1 MPRLLIHNGRVI
13 CPDQGLDRV
22 TSLLIEDGRIVAH
35 DATGR
40 GDEQVIDATDKIV
53 SPGLIDLHTQL
64 REPGC
69 EEDETIETGTAAA
82 LAGGYT
88 TIACLPE
95 TEPPIDTAANV
106 EFVRQKA
113 ARAGNCN
120 VLVIGCVSK
129 NREGKEL
136 AELGS
141 LSEAGAVAFS
151 DGLASIQSA
160 ELLRRALEYS
170 LMFNK
175 PILHHPESIELSRGG
190 VMHEGKTSLVLGLA
204 GMPAEA
210 EDVMTSRDIRLTEA
224 TGGRLHLLNISSA
237 VSIELVR
244 RTKLRGV
251 NLTAGICAINFTL
264 TDETLRSFDSHYK
277 LNPPLR
283 SRDHL
288 EACIAALKFG
298 TIDVISSGH
307 APRASEKKMQELDL
321 APFGMSSLETTLAL
335 VITELI
341 EPGHLDWSAALAKL
355 TINPAKVLSIRKGTL
370 RVGAD
375 ADITIIDPSCRWQVD
390 PRQFKSKSCNTPLG
404 GHSMLGRA
412 THTIVSGEVKYDW
425 ATHEGLVT
433 GRK

>member
-1 MPRLLIHNGRVI
+1 MLIDG
-13 CPDQGLDRV
+13 
-22 TSLLIEDGRIVAH
+22 GRIAAYDVDHA
-35 DATGR
+35 DGAT
-40 GDEQVIDATDKIV
+40 VIDATGKIV

-88 TIACLPE
+88 TIVCLPE
-95 TEPPIDTAANV
+95 TDPPIDTAANV

-113 ARAGNCN
+113 ARANNCN
-120 VLVIGCVSK
+120 VLVTGCVSK

-151 DGLASIQSA
+151 DGLASIQSS

-170 LMFNK
+170 LMFDK
-175 PILHHPESIELSRGG
+175 PILHHPESVELSRSG
-190 VMHEGKTSLVLGLA
+190 VMHEGKVSLVLGLT

-224 TGGRLHLLNISSA
+224 TGGKLHLLNISSA

-251 NLTAGICAINFTL
+251 HLTAGVCAINFVL
-264 TDETLRSFDSHYK
+264 TDETLRSFDSNYK

-283 SRDHL
+283 SRDHV
-288 EACIAALKFG
+288 EACIAGLQFG

-307 APRASEKKMQELDL
+307 SPRASEKKMQELDL
-321 APFGMSSLETTLAL
+321 APFGMTSLETTLAL
-335 VITELI
+335 VITHLI
-341 EPGHLDWSAALAKL
+341 LPGHLDWPSALAKL
-355 TINPAKVLSIRKGTL
+355 TINPARILGISKGTL
-370 RVGAD
+370 RIGAD
-375 ADITIIDPSCRWQVD
+375 ADVTIIDPEVQWQVD
-390 PRQFKSKSCNTPLG
+390 SSKFKSKSSNTPLEG
-404 GHSMLGRA
+404 QTLTGRA
-412 THTIVSGEVKYDW
+412 AQVIVGGELKS
-425 ATHEGLVT
+425 L
-433 GRK
+433 

>member
-1 MPRLLIHNGRVI
+1 MPRLLITNGRLI
-13 CPDQGLDRV
+13 CPAQGLDRE
-22 TSLLIEDGRIVAH
+22 TSLLIEDGRIAAY
-35 DATGR
+35 DAAPR
-40 GDEQVIDATDKIV
+40 GDEQVIDATGQIV
-53 SPGLIDLHTQL
+53 APGLIDLHTQL

-69 EEDETIETGTAAA
+69 EEDETIATGTAAA
-82 LAGGYT
+82 LAGGFT

-95 TEPPIDTAANV
+95 TDPPIDTAANV

-120 VLVIGCVSK
+120 VLVVGCVSK

-141 LSEAGAVAFS
+141 LSEAGAVAYS
-151 DGLASIQSA
+151 DGLCSIQSS

-190 VMHEGKTSLVLGLA
+190 VMHEGKMSLVLGLA

-210 EDVMTSRDIRLTEA
+210 EDVMTGRDIRLTEA
-224 TGGRLHLLNISSA
+224 TGGRLHLLNISSS

-244 RTKLRGV
+244 RTKLRGQ
-251 NLTAGICAINFTL
+251 NLTAGVCAINFTL
-264 TDETLRSFDSHYK
+264 TDDLLRSFDSHYK

-283 SRDHL
+283 SRDHVD
-288 EACIAALKFG
+288 ACIAGLKFG

-321 APFGMSSLETTLAL
+321 APFGMSSLETTLPL
-335 VITELI
+335 VITQLI
-341 EPGHLDWSAALAKL
+341 EPGHLEWSDALAKL
-355 TINPAKVLSIRKGTL
+355 TINPANILGIQKGTL
-370 RVGAD
+370 RIGAD
-375 ADITIIDPSCRWQVD
+375 ADVTIIDPAARWRID
-390 PRQFKSKSCNTPLG
+390 PSRFHSKSSNTPLDG
-404 GHSMLGRA
+404 YSVVGRA
-412 THTIVSGEVKYDW
+412 IKTIVAGEVKYAW
-425 ATHEGLVT
+425 
-433 GRK
+433 

>member
-1 MPRLLIHNGRVI
+1 MPKLLIKNGRVI

-22 TSLLIEDGRIVAH
+22 TSLLIEDARIVAYDVEH
-35 DATGR
+35 ADGA
-40 GDEQVIDATDKIV
+40 QVIDATGLVV

-82 LAGGYT
+82 LAGGFT

-95 TEPPIDTAANV
+95 TDPPIDTDSSV

-113 ARAGNCN
+113 VRAGNCN
-120 VLVIGCVSK
+120 VYVIGCVSK

-141 LSEAGAVAFS
+141 LSAAGAVAFS
-151 DGLASIQSA
+151 DGLNSIQSS

-170 LMFNK
+170 LMFDK

-190 VMHEGKTSLVLGLA
+190 LMHEGKVSLVLGLA
-204 GMPAEA
+204 SMPAEA

-251 NLTAGICAINFTL
+251 NLTAGVCAINFTL

-283 SRDHL
+283 SRDHVD
-288 EACIAALKFG
+288 ACIAGLKHG

-321 APFGMSSLETTLAL
+321 APFGMTSLETTLPL
-335 VITELI
+335 VITQLI

-355 TINPAKVLSIRKGTL
+355 TINPAKVLGLSKGTL
-370 RVGAD
+370 RIGAD
-375 ADITIIDPSCRWQVD
+375 ADITIIDPAVRWKVD
-390 PRQFKSKSCNTPLG
+390 PAQFKSKSSNTPLAG
-404 GHSMLGRA
+404 FAMIGRA
-412 THTIVSGEVKYDW
+412 THAIVCGVVKYES
-425 ATHEGLVT
+425 A
-433 GRK
+433 

>member
-1 MPRLLIHNGRVI
+1 MRLLIQNGRVI

-22 TSLLIEDGRIVAH
+22 MSVLVEDGRIAAL
-35 DATGR
+35 DAEGR
-40 GDEQVIDATDKIV
+40 GDEQVIDATGKV
-53 SPGLIDLHTQL
+53 VAPGLIDIHTQL

-69 EEDETIETGTAAA
+69 EEDETIASGTAAA

-95 TEPPIDTAANV
+95 TDPPIDTAASV

-113 ARAGNCN
+113 ARAANCN
-120 VLVIGCVSK
+120 VFVIACVSK
-129 NREGKEL
+129 NKEGKEL
-136 AELGS
+136 AELGT
-141 LSEAGAVAFS
+141 LSEAGAIAFS
-151 DGLASIQSA
+151 DGMASIQSS

-170 LMFNK
+170 LMFGK

-224 TGGRLHLLNISSA
+224 THGRLHLLNISSA

-244 RTKLRGV
+244 RTKLRGIH
-251 NLTAGICAINFTL
+251 LTAGVCAINFTL
-264 TDETLRSFDSHYK
+264 TDEELRSFDADFK

-283 SRDHL
+283 SREHV
-288 EACIAALKFG
+288 EACIAGLKFG
-298 TIDVISSGH
+298 TIDIISAGH

-321 APFGMSSLETTLAL
+321 APFGMSSLETTLPL
-335 VITELI
+335 VITKLI
-341 EPGHLDWSAALAKL
+341 EPGHLDWISALAKL
-355 TINPAKVLSIRKGTL
+355 TVNPAKLLGLNKGTL

-375 ADITIIDPSCRWQVD
+375 ADLTIIDPATRWTVD
-390 PRQFKSKSCNTPLG
+390 PSKFKSKSCNTPLAG
-404 GHSMLGRA
+404 YAMIGRA
-412 THTIVSGEVKYDW
+412 TQTIVGGEVKYERIAD
-425 ATHEGLVT
+425 
-433 GRK
+433 

>member
-1 MPRLLIHNGRVI
+1 MTKLLIKNGRLI
-13 CPDQGLDRV
+13 CPDQGLDRL
-22 TSLLIEDGRIVAH
+22 TSLLIEGDRIVAYDVENAG
-35 DATGR
+35 DA
-40 GDEQVIDATDKIV
+40 QVIDAAGQIV
-53 SPGLIDLHTQL
+53 APGLIDLHTQL

-95 TEPPIDTAANV
+95 TDPPIDTDSSV

-120 VLVIGCVSK
+120 VYVIGCVSK

-151 DGLASIQSA
+151 DGANSIQSS

-170 LMFNK
+170 LMFDK

-190 VMHEGKTSLVLGLA
+190 VMHEGKVSLVLGLA
-204 GMPAEA
+204 TMPAEA

-224 TGGRLHLLNISSA
+224 TGGRLHLLNISSS
-237 VSIELVR
+237 VSVELVR
-244 RTKLRGV
+244 RHKLRGKGK
-251 NLTAGICAINFTL
+251 LTAGVCAINFTL

-283 SRDHL
+283 SRDHVD
-288 EACIAALKFG
+288 ACIAGLKHG
-298 TIDVISSGH
+298 TLDVISSGH

-321 APFGMSSLETTLAL
+321 APFGMTSLETTLPL
-335 VITELI
+335 VITHLI
-341 EPGHLDWSAALAKL
+341 EPGHLDWPTALAKL
-355 TINPAKVLSIRKGTL
+355 TVNPAKVLGISKGTL
-370 RVGAD
+370 RIGAD
-375 ADITIIDPSCRWQVD
+375 ADVTIIDPATRWTVD
-390 PRQFKSKSCNTPLG
+390 PSQFKSKSSNTPLTG
-404 GHSMLGRA
+404 QEVVGRA
-412 THTIVSGEVKYDW
+412 RTVIVCGEVKYT
-425 ATHEGLVT
+425 A
-433 GRK
+433 R

>member
-1 MPRLLIHNGRVI
+1 MSKLLIKNGRVI
-13 CPDQGLDRV
+13 CPDQGMDRV
-22 TSLLIEDGRIVAH
+22 TSLLIDGGRIAAYDVDHA
-35 DATGR
+35 DGAT
-40 GDEQVIDATDKIV
+40 VIDATGKIV

-88 TIACLPE
+88 TIVCLPE
-95 TEPPIDTAANV
+95 TDPPIDTAANV

-113 ARAGNCN
+113 ARANNCN
-120 VLVIGCVSK
+120 VLVTGCVSK

-151 DGLASIQSA
+151 DGLASIQSS

-170 LMFNK
+170 LMFDK
-175 PILHHPESIELSRGG
+175 PILHHPESVELSRSG
-190 VMHEGKTSLVLGLA
+190 VMHEGKVSLVLGLT

-224 TGGRLHLLNISSA
+224 TGGKLHLLNISSA

-251 NLTAGICAINFTL
+251 HLTAGVCAINFVL
-264 TDETLRSFDSHYK
+264 TDETLRSFDSNYK

-283 SRDHL
+283 SRDHV
-288 EACIAALKFG
+288 EACIAGLQFG

-307 APRASEKKMQELDL
+307 SPRASEKKMQELDL
-321 APFGMSSLETTLAL
+321 APFGMTSLETTLAL
-335 VITELI
+335 VITHLI
-341 EPGHLDWSAALAKL
+341 LPGHLDWPSALAKL
-355 TINPAKVLSIRKGTL
+355 TINPARILGISKGTL
-370 RVGAD
+370 RIGAD
-375 ADITIIDPSCRWQVD
+375 ADVTIIDPEVQWQVD
-390 PRQFKSKSCNTPLG
+390 SSKFKSKSSNTPLEG
-404 GHSMLGRA
+404 QTLTGRA
-412 THTIVSGEVKYDW
+412 AQVIVGGELKS
-425 ATHEGLVT
+425 L
-433 GRK
+433 

>member
-1 MPRLLIHNGRVI
+1 MRLLITNGRVI
-13 CPDQGLDRV
+13 CPAQGLDRV
-22 TSLLIEDGRIVAH
+22 TSLLIEDGRIAAY
-35 DATGR
+35 DAAPR
-40 GDEQVIDATDKIV
+40 GDEQIVDATNQIV
-53 SPGLIDLHTQL
+53 APGLIDLHTQL

-69 EEDETIETGTAAA
+69 EEDETIATGTAAA

-95 TEPPIDTAANV
+95 TDPPIDTAANV

-120 VLVIGCVSK
+120 VLVVGCVSK

-151 DGLASIQSA
+151 DGLCSIQSS

-175 PILHHPESIELSRGG
+175 PILHHPESAELSRGG

-210 EDVMTSRDIRLTEA
+210 EDVMTSRDIRLTES

-237 VSIELVR
+237 ASIELVR
-244 RTKLRGV
+244 RTKLRAIH
-251 NLTAGICAINFTL
+251 LTAGVCAINFTL

-283 SRDHL
+283 SRDHV
-288 EACIAALKFG
+288 EACIGGLKFG

-321 APFGMSSLETTLAL
+321 APFGMSALETTLPL
-335 VITELI
+335 VITQLI
-341 EPGHLDWSAALAKL
+341 EPGHLEWSAALAKL
-355 TINPAKVLSIRKGTL
+355 TINPASILGIDKGTL
-370 RVGAD
+370 RIGAD
-375 ADITIIDPSCRWQVD
+375 ADVTIIDPACRWRVD
-390 PRQFKSKSCNTPLG
+390 PSRFVSKSKNTPLG
-404 GHSMLGRA
+404 GFSMLGRA
-412 THTIVSGEVKYDW
+412 TRVIVGGELKYS
-425 ATHEGLVT
+425 
-433 GRK
+433 R

>member
-1 MPRLLIHNGRVI
+1 MQPLLITNGRLI
-13 CPDQGLDRV
+13 CPAQGLDRV
-22 TSLLIEDGRIVAH
+22 TSLLIEDGRIAAY
-35 DATGR
+35 DASPR
-40 GDEQVIDATDKIV
+40 GDEQVIDATGQIV

-69 EEDETIETGTAAA
+69 EEDETIATGTKAA

-95 TEPPIDTAANV
+95 TDPPIDTAANV

-120 VLVIGCVSK
+120 VLVVGCVSK

-151 DGLASIQSA
+151 DGLCSIQSS

-170 LMFNK
+170 LMFGK
-175 PILHHPESIELSRGG
+175 PLLHHPESIELSRGG
-190 VMHEGKTSLVLGLA
+190 VMHEGKMSLVLGLA

-210 EDVMTSRDIRLTEA
+210 EDVMVSRDIRLTEA
-224 TGGRLHLLNISSA
+224 TGGRLHLLNISSS

-244 RTKLRGV
+244 RTKLRGL
-251 NLTAGICAINFTL
+251 NLTAGVCAINFTL
-264 TDETLRSFDSHYK
+264 TDEMLRSFDSHYK

-283 SRDHL
+283 SRDHV
-288 EACIAALKFG
+288 EACIAGLKFG

-321 APFGMSSLETTLAL
+321 APFGMSSLETTLPL
-335 VITELI
+335 VITQLI
-341 EPGHLDWSAALAKL
+341 EPGHLDWSDALAKL
-355 TINPAKVLSIRKGTL
+355 TINPAKILGLDKGTL
-370 RVGAD
+370 RLGAD
-375 ADITIIDPSCRWQVD
+375 ADLTIIDPACRWRID
-390 PRQFKSKSCNTPLG
+390 PSRFQSKSSNTPLG
-404 GHSMLGRA
+404 GYAVVGRA
-412 THTIVSGEVKYDW
+412 TKTIVGGEVRYSW
-425 ATHEGLVT
+425 
-433 GRK
+433 

>member
-1 MPRLLIHNGRVI
+1 MPKLLIKNGRII

-22 TSLLIEDGRIVAH
+22 TSLLIDDGRIAAYDVEHA
-35 DATGR
+35 DGAT
-40 GDEQVIDATDKIV
+40 VIDAAGKIV
-53 SPGLIDLHTQL
+53 APGLIDLHTQL

-69 EEDETIETGTAAA
+69 EEDETIATGTAAA

-88 TIACLPE
+88 TIVCLPE
-95 TEPPIDTAANV
+95 TDPPIDTAASV

-113 ARAGNCN
+113 SRAGNCN
-120 VLVIGCVSK
+120 VLVSGCVSK

-151 DGLASIQSA
+151 DGLASIQSS

-170 LMFNK
+170 LMFGK
-175 PILHHPESIELSRGG
+175 PILHHPESAELSRGG
-190 VMHEGKTSLVLGLA
+190 VMHEGKVSLVLGLA
-204 GMPAEA
+204 GMPPEA

-251 NLTAGICAINFTL
+251 NLTAGVCAINFVL

-283 SRDHL
+283 SRDHVD
-288 EACIAALKFG
+288 ACIAGLKFG
-298 TIDVISSGH
+298 HIDVISSGH

-321 APFGMSSLETTLAL
+321 APFGMSSLETTLGL
-335 VITELI
+335 VITHLI
-341 EPGHLDWSAALAKL
+341 NPGHLDWLTALSKL
-355 TINPAKVLSIRKGTL
+355 TINPARILGIAKGTL

-375 ADITIIDPSCRWQVD
+375 ADVTIIDPAVQWQVD
-390 PRQFKSKSCNTPLG
+390 PSQFKSKSCNTPLEG
-404 GHSMLGRA
+404 QTLIGRA
-412 THTIVSGEVKYDW
+412 TQVIVGGEVK
-425 ATHEGLVT
+425 
-433 GRK
+433 

>member
-1 MPRLLIHNGRVI
+1 MSKLLIKNGRLI

-22 TSLLIEDGRIVAH
+22 TSLLIEDGRIAAY
-35 DATGR
+35 DIEYADGAT
-40 GDEQVIDATDKIV
+40 VIDATGKIV
-53 SPGLIDLHTQL
+53 APGLIDLHTQL

-69 EEDETIETGTAAA
+69 EEDETIATGTAAA

-88 TIACLPE
+88 TIVCLPE
-95 TEPPIDTAANV
+95 TDPPIDTAANV

-120 VLVIGCVSK
+120 VLVSGCVSK

-151 DGLASIQSA
+151 DGLASIQSS

-170 LMFNK
+170 LMFGK
-175 PILHHPESIELSRGG
+175 PILHHPESAELSRGG
-190 VMHEGKTSLVLGLA
+190 VMHEGTISLVLGLA

-251 NLTAGICAINFTL
+251 NLTAGVCAINFVL
-264 TDETLRSFDSHYK
+264 TDEPLRSFDSHYK

-283 SRDHL
+283 SRDHV
-288 EACIAALKFG
+288 EACVAGLKFG

-321 APFGMSSLETTLAL
+321 APFGMSSLETTLPL
-335 VITELI
+335 VITYLI
-341 EPGHLDWSAALAKL
+341 TPGHLDWLTALAKL
-355 TINPAKVLSIRKGTL
+355 TINPARILGISKGTL
-370 RVGAD
+370 RIGAD
-375 ADITIIDPSCRWQVD
+375 ADVTIIDPDVRWQVD
-390 PRQFKSKSCNTPLG
+390 PREFKSKSSNTPLE
-404 GHSMLGRA
+404 GHLLIGRA
-412 THTIVSGEVKYDW
+412 TQVIVGGELK
-425 ATHEGLVT
+425 
-433 GRK
+433 